1 MASYYSIAGLEAVYL
16 EDSFVLAVSVRP
28 HEVDFVVDVVL
39 TESHPEYSEPR
50 HGEQYC
56 YRRGRIRFL
65 ETRQVSWRMDGA
77 QAAYD
82 ATGEAD
88 FGGFDRFEIESGRYF
103 VAGDFGVLEI
113 EAARCELVFAD

>member
-16 EDSFVLAVSVRP
+16 EDSFVLAVSVKP
-28 HEVDFVVDVVL
+28 NEVEFVADVVL
-39 TESHPEYSEPR
+39 TESHSQYADPR
-50 HGEQYC
+50 QGEQYC

-65 ETRQVSWRMDGA
+65 EVRQVSWRMDGA

-82 ATGEAD
+82 AAGEAD
-88 FGGFDRFEIESGRYF
+88 FGGFDRFEVESGRYF

-113 EAARCELVFAD
+113 EAARCELVLVD